1 MNFIPATFV
10 FALSVSTALIAGLA
24 PLPLHAAGMLPETS
38 VVIVNESDGEASINV
53 KNTDAKPALMF
64 TALVGIHG
72 DDETLLIVTPPVAR
86 VEPGETQLVRFLLQ
100 TNQPLKTQRLRRV
113 IFEGIPP
120 KSKEPGV
127 RENMNVR
134 QNLPVLIHP
143 KGLAQDDQPWKR
155 LKWSAGADK
164 KLRVRNDS
172 PYVVRL
178 AASVQLLPSTATVE
192 LPRPYVLPGETVE
205 VALPVTAQG
214 AATVRLVPATVYG
227 FTVASYDATLAA
239 H

>member
-10 FALSVSTALIAGLA
+10 FALSASTALIVALA

-64 TALVGIHG
+64 TSLTGIPG

-100 TNQPLKTQRLRRV
+100 THQPLRTQRLRRV

-120 KSKEPGV
+120 KNKEPGIRV
-127 RENMNVR
+127 NMNVR

-155 LKWSAGADK
+155 LKWSAGADT
-164 KLRVRNDS
+164 LRVRNDS
-172 PYVVRL
+172 PYVVRM

-192 LPRPYVLPGETVE
+192 LPRPYVLPGETVD
-205 VALPVTAQG
+205 VALPV
-214 AATVRLVPATVYG
+214 AARGTTRAGWRLRPDRCLATS
-227 FTVASYDATLAA
+227 TW
-239 H
+239 

>member
-1 MNFIPATFV
+1 MNFIPATFF
-10 FALSVSTALIAGLA
+10 FALSVLTVWIVGLV
-24 PLPLHAAGMLPETS
+24 PRPVHAAGMLPETT

-64 TALVGIHG
+64 TSLTGIPG

-100 TNQPLKTQRLRRV
+100 TKEPLKTQRLRRV
-113 IFEGIPP
+113 TFEGIPP
-120 KSKEPGV
+120 KNMEPGMRV
-127 RENMNVR
+127 NMNVR

-164 KLRVRNDS
+164 LRVKNDS

-192 LPRPYVLPGETVE
+192 LPHPYVLPGETVE
-205 VALPVTAQG
+205 VALPAAAKG

-227 FTVASYDATLAA
+227 FIVASYDAALAS

>member
-1 MNFIPATFV
+1 MAP
-10 FALSVSTALIAGLA
+10 GLR
-24 PLPLHAAGMLPETS
+24 
-38 VVIVNESDGEASINV
+38 
-53 KNTDAKPALMF
+53 
-64 TALVGIHG
+64 
-72 DDETLLIVTPPVAR
+72 VT
-86 VEPGETQLVRFLLQ
+86 
-100 TNQPLKTQRLRRV
+100 
-113 IFEGIPP
+113 
-120 KSKEPGV
+120 
-127 RENMNVR
+127 MNVR

-155 LKWSAGADK
+155 LKWSVGTD
-164 KLRVRNDS
+164 KLRVVNDS

-178 AASVQLLPSTATVE
+178 AASVQLLPSTTTVE

-205 VALPVTAQG
+205 VAVPAAAKG

>member
-1 MNFIPATFV
+1 MKFIPTAFV
-10 FALSVSTALIAGLA
+10 LALSASAALIAGLA

-53 KNTDAKPALMF
+53 KNTDAKPVLMF
-64 TALVGIHG
+64 TSLTDIPG

-100 TNQPLKTQRLRRV
+100 TGAPLKTQRLRRV

-120 KSKEPGV
+120 KNMEPGIRV
-127 RENMNVR
+127 TMNVR

-155 LKWSAGADK
+155 LKWSVGADT
-164 KLRVRNDS
+164 LRVKNDS

-178 AASVQLLPSTATVE
+178 AASIQLLPTSATVE
-192 LPRPYVLPGETVE
+192 LPRPYVLPGETVD
-205 VALPVTAQG
+205 VALPAAAHG

>member
-64 TALVGIHG
+64 TSLTGIPG

-100 TNQPLKTQRLRRV
+100 TPQPLKTQRLRRV

-120 KSKEPGV
+120 KNMAPGV
-127 RENMNVR
+127 RVTMNVR

-155 LKWSAGADK
+155 LKWSVGTD
-164 KLRVRNDS
+164 KLRVVNDS

-178 AASVQLLPSTATVE
+178 AASVQLLPSTTTVE

-205 VALPVTAQG
+205 VAVPAAAKG

>member
-64 TALVGIHG
+64 TSLTGIPG

-100 TNQPLKTQRLRRV
+100 TRQPLKTQRLRRV

-120 KSKEPGV
+120 KNMAPGV
-127 RENMNVR
+127 RVTMNVR

-155 LKWSAGADK
+155 LKWSVGTD
-164 KLRVRNDS
+164 KLRVVNDS

-178 AASVQLLPSTATVE
+178 AASVQLLPSTTTVE

-205 VALPVTAQG
+205 VAVPAAAKG

-227 FTVASYDATLAA
+227 FAVASYDATLAA

>member
-38 VVIVNESDGEASINV
+38 IVIVNESDGEASINV
-53 KNTDAKPALMF
+53 KNTDAKPVLMF
-64 TALVGIHG
+64 TSLTAIPG

-100 TNQPLKTQRLRRV
+100 TGAPLKTQRLRRV

-120 KSKEPGV
+120 KNMAPGV
-127 RENMNVR
+127 RVTMNVR

-155 LKWSAGADK
+155 LKWSVGANT
-164 KLRVRNDS
+164 LRVVNDS

-178 AASVQLLPSTATVE
+178 AASVQVLPTNATVE
-192 LPRPYVLPGETVE
+192 LPRPYVLPGEAVE
-205 VALPVTAQG
+205 VALPAAVAQS
-214 AATVRLVPATVYG
+214 AATVRMVPATVYG
-227 FTVASYDATLAA
+227 FTVASYDAA
-239 H
+239 

>member
-1 MNFIPATFV
+1 MNFTPARFV
-10 FALSVSTALIAGLA
+10 FALSASAAWIAGLA

-64 TALVGIHG
+64 TSLTGIPG
-72 DDETLLIVTPPVAR
+72 DDDTLLIVTPPVAR

-100 TNQPLKTQRLRRV
+100 TKEPLKTQRLRRV

-120 KSKEPGV
+120 KNTEPGLRV
-127 RENMNVR
+127 TMNVR

-143 KGLAQDDQPWKR
+143 KGLAKDDQPWKR
-155 LKWSAGADK
+155 LKWSVGTGT
-164 KLRVRNDS
+164 LRVVNDS

-178 AASVQLLPSTATVE
+178 ATAVQLLPSAATVD
-192 LPRPYVLPGETVE
+192 LPRPHVLPGETVE
-205 VALPVTAQG
+205 VPLPAAAKG
-214 AATVRLVPATVYG
+214 AATVRMVPATVYG
-227 FTVASYDATLAA
+227 FTVASYDVRLAA